1 MFLNTSKNVNIL
13 ALYSLKELKKN
24 FKYQMLVSIDNSNS
38 LKNTLENT
46 SSFNISQYLQKR
58 PFKQKKTIN

>member
-1 MFLNTSKNVNIL
+1 
-13 ALYSLKELKKN
+13 
-24 FKYQMLVSIDNSNS
+24 MLVSIDNSNS